1 MKHIA
6 AYALLVLSGNASPS
20 AADVEKV
27 LTAAGVKGDGDKLA
41 ALVAALGG
49 KSFHEVVDS
58 GLKQLSSLSSSAP
71 SNAAPAAKTET
82 KAAAKVEEAPKE
94 EEVDVDMGDLFGY

>member
-6 AYALLVLSGNASPS
+6 AFALLVLGGNASPS

-27 LTAAGVKGDGDKLA
+27 LTAAGVKADSGKVA
-41 ALVAALGG
+41 ALVESLSG
-49 KSFHEVVDS
+49 KNFHEVVAE
-58 GLKQLSSLSSSAP
+58 GLKVLSSFGGAPVAAAASSS
-71 SNAAPAAKTET
+71 KVE
-82 KAAAKVEEAPKE
+82 AKVEAKKEEPKE